1 MVERRT
7 VLQTVVHN
15 HITQTVCQPIHTRQD
30 TLLRL
35 VFQPDMA
42 REDETRSRPT
52 LAARRLVRL
61 FSAESA
67 KRELGQ
73 FFQGVVRTVIR
84 EERQQVLSCP
94 RQELS
99 LIYHVWGEGAL
110 REMVERLSRETWE
123 RAGVVPNPPAEPAS
137 EPARPALPASGAE
150 FQALLRGVEQSLERK
165 GRLEA
170 LRQRRR

>member
-15 HITQTVCQPIHTRQD
+15 HITQTVYRPVCPRRDALFH
-30 TLLRL
+30 L
-35 VFQPDMA
+35 FSQPDAA

-73 FFQGVVRTVIR
+73 FFQGVARAVIR
-84 EERQQVLSCP
+84 EERRQVLSRP

-99 LIYHVWGEGAL
+99 LVYHLWGGEAL
-110 REMVERLSRETWE
+110 RETVERLSRETWE
-123 RAGVVPNPPAEPAS
+123 RSGGAPTPPAEPA
-137 EPARPALPASGAE
+137 PAPERPALPASGAE
-150 FQALLRGVEQSLERK
+150 FQALLRGLERSLERR